1 MSNFFNGDKDYADAT
16 REVDSMLKQF
26 EKDRNVVTSLLTR
39 DPKLLL
45 LSLWKANSPISK
57 DDGCLFQM
65 GKNMSMSIDDILSC
79 QATICD
85 TMANF
90 YVCPQC
96 KNMRRLIDFAGNK
109 KTNQFEQG
117 FGNSALSPAKIPG
130 KEPNSQIYTSEP
142 FLLEC
147 GEKVGNSLYYEE
159 KKISALHLV
168 LESPPF
174 SVKRAYT
181 NPYIAELAQCTS
193 ATCAIPSKEAGSNLL
208 MKYMETD
215 YLGTDLFTNNMLINF
230 YLGEEL
236 MKKKMPHILSTH
248 ISFVCNDKGYNINE
262 YLDIGSIENFQEF
275 PEFLESNGKPSPT
288 AKADDKLPLTFSV
301 VKSIIMQLFSA
312 LHCLRNYDFS
322 HGSPSNDSLKF
333 NKEVVSYVYEGIHIS
348 GPITLKFLDFST
360 SGCTVVRDNGKNFL
374 RLYSKSVVADEE
386 LKKRVYQ
393 PIIETVSLNKGKDVF
408 GEKEEKDVFGMS
420 RQNETF
426 QKEEK
431 DVFGMARQNETFQKE
446 ENENRVTV
454 YKLKNPCKCLKAS
467 ILFMY
472 KKHLGLPVFTA
483 SFDAY
488 AFMTVLMTERSFYST
503 VMSNPLL
510 QKFWRSMWLNED
522 EFQVINDRV
531 KEFHEKPEKI
541 DISKILKILSDLSL
555 RCDMIDFGWNMIKK
569 F

>member
-1 MSNFFNGDKDYADAT
+1 MFFYQDKDYSDAT
-16 REVDSMLKQF
+16 REVDCMLRQF
-26 EKDRNVVTSLLTR
+26 GKDRSVVTTLLKK
-39 DPKLLL
+39 DPKSLMQI
-45 LSLWKANSPISK
+45 LWKVNSPISK
-57 DDGCLFQM
+57 DEGCLFQM
-65 GKNMSMSIDDILSC
+65 GKNMSISIDELLNNPP
-79 QATICD
+79 TISD
-85 TMANF
+85 TLVNF

-96 KNMRRLIDFAGNK
+96 KNMRRLIDFSGSK
-109 KTNQFEQG
+109 RTNS
-117 FGNSALSPAKIPG
+117 N
-130 KEPNSQIYTSEP
+130 EP

-147 GEKVGNSLYYEE
+147 GEKAGNSLYYEE
-159 KKISALHLV
+159 KSVSALHMV

-193 ATCAIPSKEAGSNLL
+193 ATCPIPSKEAGSNLL

-230 YLGEEL
+230 YLNEEL
-236 MKKKMPHILSTH
+236 LKQRIPHILHTH

-262 YLDIGSIENFQEF
+262 FLDIGSIENFQEF

-288 AKADDKLPLTFSV
+288 AKADDKQPINFSV

-312 LHCLRNYDFS
+312 LHVLRGYDFS
-322 HGSPSNDSLKF
+322 HGNPSTETVKF
-333 NKEVVSYVYEGIHIS
+333 TKDVVSYVYDGVHIS
-348 GPITLKFLDFST
+348 GPVTLKFLDFST
-360 SGCTVVRDNGKNFL
+360 SGCTVIRDSGSREQSKFL

-393 PIIETVSLNKGKDVF
+393 PIIETVSLNSGD
-408 GEKEEKDVFGMS
+408 EKVL
-420 RQNETF
+420 
-426 QKEEK
+426 
-431 DVFGMARQNETFQKE
+431 
-446 ENENRVTV
+446 V

-472 KKHLGLPVFTA
+472 MKHLGLPVFTA

-503 VMSNPLL
+503 VMSNPILN
-510 QKFWRSMWLNED
+510 KFWRSMWLNED
-522 EFQVINDRV
+522 EFTVINDRI
-531 KEFHEKPEKI
+531 KELHEKPDKI
-541 DISKILKILSDLSL
+541 DISKILKILADLSL
-555 RCDMIDFGWNMIKK
+555 RCDMIDFGWNLIKK